1 MFEKNTV
8 KATEQVKKDRYVED
22 FQKDGKVKV
31 LFIGNSITRHE
42 PKPEIGWDNDWGM
55 AASCRE
61 NDYVHVAVRFL
72 EEKFGKINYC
82 VANCGHWELNYYND
96 EMITDWQ
103 RARDFNADIVVVRIG
118 ENIWNVK
125 DKFIES
131 PLAPHFDKMVKYFA
145 VNPNAKVI
153 VTGLFWRCVEI
164 ESAIKHVVEENNYSY
179 VYLEDLGDDC
189 KNMAIGQYW
198 HEGVSAHPADEGM
211 RKIAERIV
219 EKI

>member
-1 MFEKNTV
+1 MYEKNTV
-8 KATEQVKKDRYVED
+8 KATEQVKKDRYAED

-61 NDYVHVAVRFL
+61 NDYVHVAVRL
-72 EEKFGKINYC
+72 MEEKLGRINYC
-82 VANCGHWELNYYND
+82 VSNCGHWELSYYND

-103 RARDFNADIVVVRIG
+103 KARDFNADIVVVRIG
-118 ENIWNVK
+118 ENIWNAK
-125 DKFIES
+125 DKFAEH
-131 PLAPHFDKMVKYFA
+131 PLAPHFEKMVKYFA

-153 VTGLFWRCVEI
+153 VTGLFWRNEEI
-164 ESAIKHVVEENNYSY
+164 ESAIKRVAKDNNYTF
-179 VYLEDLGDDC
+179 VCLEDLGDDN

-198 HEGVSAHPADEGM
+198 HEGVSAHPSDEGM

-219 EKI
+219 EKL

>member
-72 EEKFGKINYC
+72 EE
-82 VANCGHWELNYYND
+82 
-96 EMITDWQ
+96 
-103 RARDFNADIVVVRIG
+103 
-118 ENIWNVK
+118 
-125 DKFIES
+125 
-131 PLAPHFDKMVKYFA
+131 
-145 VNPNAKVI
+145 
-153 VTGLFWRCVEI
+153 
-164 ESAIKHVVEENNYSY
+164 
-179 VYLEDLGDDC
+179 
-189 KNMAIGQYW
+189 
-198 HEGVSAHPADEGM
+198 
-211 RKIAERIV
+211 
-219 EKI
+219 

>member
-42 PKPEIGWDNDWGM
+42 PKSEIGWDNDWGM

-61 NDYVHVAVRFL
+61 NDYVHVAVRL
-72 EEKFGKINYC
+72 MEEKLGRVNYC

-131 PLAPHFDKMVKYFA
+131 PLAPHFDKMVK
-145 VNPNAKVI
+145 
-153 VTGLFWRCVEI
+153 
-164 ESAIKHVVEENNYSY
+164 
-179 VYLEDLGDDC
+179 
-189 KNMAIGQYW
+189 
-198 HEGVSAHPADEGM
+198 
-211 RKIAERIV
+211 
-219 EKI
+219 